1 MVRAANRMRC
11 WRRCGILLCSKPR
24 RSMPVYMRL
33 SCGDRLPVAPR
44 GNFLSVEKVTKGTF
58 KRRGFRFPRLL
69 KTSTLEPAKRN
80 RARFSFDSF
89 RGAMDEQR
97 RLVSN
102 SVNEQ
107 VFLLNRSSD
116 MQTKKIAKIFG
127 IIILAAIIAATLAV
141 MVFERYIVQRSQY
154 EIPVLS
160 DHGIFYGDTP
170 AEVSRKLGTTAVSK
184 EKLPYAPET
193 YIRYNAAILGSNAE
207 ITCYFLYG
215 RYLTEA
221 DIYITSE
228 SAAQADELF
237 TQAAALI
244 EEEYSEQPGFTVGGV
259 QHKGDGSYS
268 RSFSLSFGAT
278 GIDYTLKV
286 QENSLSISCRKL
298 F

>member
-1 MVRAANRMRC
+1 M
-11 WRRCGILLCSKPR
+11 S
-24 RSMPVYMRL
+24 
-33 SCGDRLPVAPR
+33 
-44 GNFLSVEKVTKGTF
+44 
-58 KRRGFRFPRLL
+58 
-69 KTSTLEPAKRN
+69 
-80 RARFSFDSF
+80 
-89 RGAMDEQR
+89 
-97 RLVSN
+97 
-102 SVNEQ
+102 
-107 VFLLNRSSD
+107 
-116 MQTKKIAKIFG
+116 TKKIAKIFG

-170 AEVSRKLGTTAVSK
+170 AEVSGKLDTTAASK

-221 DIYITSE
+221 DIYITAE

-244 EEEYSEQPGFTVGGV
+244 EEEYAEQPGFTVGEV
-259 QHKGDGSYS
+259 RHKDDCSYS
-268 RSFSLSFGAT
+268 RSFDLSFGAT

-286 QENSLSISCRKL
+286 QENSLSISCCKL

>member
-1 MVRAANRMRC
+1 
-11 WRRCGILLCSKPR
+11 
-24 RSMPVYMRL
+24 
-33 SCGDRLPVAPR
+33 
-44 GNFLSVEKVTKGTF
+44 
-58 KRRGFRFPRLL
+58 
-69 KTSTLEPAKRN
+69 
-80 RARFSFDSF
+80 
-89 RGAMDEQR
+89 
-97 RLVSN
+97 
-102 SVNEQ
+102 
-107 VFLLNRSSD
+107 
-116 MQTKKIAKIFG
+116 MQTKKIAKILG

-160 DHGIFYGDTP
+160 DLGIFYGDTP
-170 AEVSRKLGTTAVSK
+170 AEVSRKLETKAASK

-193 YIRYNAAILGSNAE
+193 YISYNAVILGSDAE
-207 ITCYFLYG
+207 LTCYFIYG

-244 EEEYSEQPGFTVGGV
+244 EEEYSEQPGFTAGEV
-259 QHKGDGSYS
+259 QRKDDGSYS
-268 RSFSLSFGAT
+268 RSFDLSFGAT

>member
-1 MVRAANRMRC
+1 M
-11 WRRCGILLCSKPR
+11 S
-24 RSMPVYMRL
+24 
-33 SCGDRLPVAPR
+33 
-44 GNFLSVEKVTKGTF
+44 
-58 KRRGFRFPRLL
+58 
-69 KTSTLEPAKRN
+69 
-80 RARFSFDSF
+80 
-89 RGAMDEQR
+89 
-97 RLVSN
+97 
-102 SVNEQ
+102 
-107 VFLLNRSSD
+107 
-116 MQTKKIAKIFG
+116 TKKIAKIFG

-244 EEEYSEQPGFTVGGV
+244 EEEYAEQPGFTVGEV
-259 QHKGDGSYS
+259 QHKDDGSYS

-286 QENSLSISCRKL
+286 QENSLSISCCKL

>member
-1 MVRAANRMRC
+1 
-11 WRRCGILLCSKPR
+11 
-24 RSMPVYMRL
+24 MPVYMRL

-44 GNFLSVEKVTKGTF
+44 GNFLSVEKVTKDTF
-58 KRRGFRFPRLL
+58 RRRGFRFPRLL

-80 RARFSFDSF
+80 RARFPFDSF

-170 AEVSRKLGTTAVSK
+170 AEVSRKLGTKAAAK
-184 EKLPYAPET
+184 ERLPYAPET
-193 YIRYNAAILGSNAE
+193 YISYNAATLGSDAE
-207 ITCYFLYG
+207 ITCYFIYG

-221 DIYITSE
+221 DIYITAE
-228 SAAQADELF
+228 SAAQVDELF

-244 EEEYSEQPGFTVGGV
+244 EEEYAEQPGFTAGEV
-259 QHKGDGSYS
+259 QHKDDGSYR

-286 QENSLSISCRKL
+286 QENSLSISLSADTPKRT
-298 F
+298 